1 MENKKT
7 IGNILMELRTKN
19 GYTQSDVAE
28 KIGISKMSYFRYEND
43 QREPSATIIAN
54 LAKIYNVST
63 DYIIGIGK
71 DKDKD
76 NETKDLINIIET
88 VSRSQ
93 ATRTLFSLIKNTSEK
108 DIRKIIHILEILKD
122 DETYDK

>member
-7 IGNILMELRTKN
+7 IGNILLELRTKN

-28 KIGISKMSYFRYEND
+28 KIGISNVSYFRYEND
-43 QREPSATIIAN
+43 KREPSATIIAK

-63 DYIIGIGK
+63 DYIIGVE
-71 DKDKD
+71 KDKD
-76 NETKDLINIIET
+76 NDTKDLINIIET

-122 DETYDK
+122 DETYDN